1 MRRSK
6 NFIAPREIGSK
17 ALNVKA
23 TPIPGKEW
31 WDPYFDPIFDE
42 LEKTN
47 TPIIFHDTK
56 TGSMGQERFADNF
69 FFSHM
74 VGRTIESMVCLMVYL
89 CGGVMEKH
97 PDLKII
103 CLETGASQMPW
114 WLSRMDEH
122 WEKLPHLVPWQK
134 RRPSD
139 IFNQSVYVGCEPFE
153 DGLFEWA
160 VEYLGGD
167 RLVLATD
174 SPHWDSSQPGQV
186 TGPVA
191 KSTKISQENK
201 RKVLGENAI
210 NLLRF
215 EVFSDIRSSGGLKR
229 TYLMVRLLTGL
240 IVLLVLFLVTQ
251 NSWSAATDKQ
261 VVIAYAAMNARVAPL
276 WVARDRG
283 FFAKYGVTADTIFVR
298 GAPTLVAAMQA
309 NEIDVGY
316 TGGTAVV
323 GAVANGADLK
333 VLAAFTNRVTYDLM
347 VKPGI
352 KTPEDLR
359 GKKFGIQAIGGTVW
373 MGAMSSVRT
382 S

>member
-1 MRRSK
+1 M
-6 NFIAPREIGSK
+6 
-17 ALNVKA
+17 
-23 TPIPGKEW
+23 
-31 WDPYFDPIFDE
+31 
-42 LEKTN
+42 EKTN

-97 PDLKII
+97 PNLKII

-134 RRPSD
+134 RRPTD

-186 TGPVA
+186 TGPISA
-191 KSTKISQENK
+191 STKISQENK

-210 NLLRF
+210 ELL
-215 EVFSDIRSSGGLKR
+215 GL
-229 TYLMVRLLTGL
+229 GL
-240 IVLLVLFLVTQ
+240 
-251 NSWSAATDKQ
+251 
-261 VVIAYAAMNARVAPL
+261 
-276 WVARDRG
+276 
-283 FFAKYGVTADTIFVR
+283 
-298 GAPTLVAAMQA
+298 
-309 NEIDVGY
+309 
-316 TGGTAVV
+316 
-323 GAVANGADLK
+323 
-333 VLAAFTNRVTYDLM
+333 
-347 VKPGI
+347 
-352 KTPEDLR
+352 
-359 GKKFGIQAIGGTVW
+359 
-373 MGAMSSVRT
+373 
-382 S
+382 

>member
-1 MRRSK
+1 MAIDGMKVIDLDSHLVGDLESWGQTIEPEYKEFLPRRLPTKDTERRKTLVGNRIMTGSELGRQK
-6 NFIAPREIGSK
+6 AEKKEWVTEADLTAQGRVRNMDLDGIDVAVLSPNSPALDILWFVDDPELAAVYARAQNNYMNWYASQQQGRLMWAGVIPLQDQKEVIKELYRSRDLGSK

-97 PDLKII
+97 PNLKII

-134 RRPSD
+134 RRPTD

-186 TGPVA
+186 TGPISA
-191 KSTKISQENK
+191 STKISQENK

-210 NLLRF
+210 NLLG
-215 EVFSDIRSSGGLKR
+215 I
-229 TYLMVRLLTGL
+229 
-240 IVLLVLFLVTQ
+240 
-251 NSWSAATDKQ
+251 
-261 VVIAYAAMNARVAPL
+261 
-276 WVARDRG
+276 G
-283 FFAKYGVTADTIFVR
+283 F
-298 GAPTLVAAMQA
+298 
-309 NEIDVGY
+309 
-316 TGGTAVV
+316 
-323 GAVANGADLK
+323 
-333 VLAAFTNRVTYDLM
+333 
-347 VKPGI
+347 
-352 KTPEDLR
+352 
-359 GKKFGIQAIGGTVW
+359 
-373 MGAMSSVRT
+373 
-382 S
+382 

>member
-1 MRRSK
+1 MDNFDNVLVVDADGHVYEGNIDLRPRMPEKWRSQ
-6 NFIAPREIGSK
+6 APIRIKDNEGNSRMLLEGRMWSASQGLGPGVSGPMTEKARGFREGMVDPAARLKDMDAEGIDVAVLSPNSPALDILWFVDDPELAAVYARAQNNYMNWYASQQQGRLMWAGVIPLQDPKEAIKELHRSRELGSK

-97 PDLKII
+97 PNLKII

-134 RRPSD
+134 RRPTD

-186 TGPVA
+186 TGPISS
-191 KSTKISQENK
+191 STKISQENK

-210 NLLRF
+210 NLL
-215 EVFSDIRSSGGLKR
+215 ELGL
-229 TYLMVRLLTGL
+229 
-240 IVLLVLFLVTQ
+240 
-251 NSWSAATDKQ
+251 
-261 VVIAYAAMNARVAPL
+261 
-276 WVARDRG
+276 
-283 FFAKYGVTADTIFVR
+283 
-298 GAPTLVAAMQA
+298 
-309 NEIDVGY
+309 
-316 TGGTAVV
+316 
-323 GAVANGADLK
+323 
-333 VLAAFTNRVTYDLM
+333 
-347 VKPGI
+347 
-352 KTPEDLR
+352 
-359 GKKFGIQAIGGTVW
+359 
-373 MGAMSSVRT
+373 
-382 S
+382 